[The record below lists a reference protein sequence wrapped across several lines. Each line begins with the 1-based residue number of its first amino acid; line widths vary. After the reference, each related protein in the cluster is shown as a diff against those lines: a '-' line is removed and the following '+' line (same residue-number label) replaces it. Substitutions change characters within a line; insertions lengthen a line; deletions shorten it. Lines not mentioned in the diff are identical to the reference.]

1 MRPGGHRVLYI
12 SGEESTAQTM
22 VRAGRLGV
30 GSPNLYI
37 VCETDM
43 DVIAGHVEELDPF
56 ILVVDS
62 IQIVYRPDLESAPG
76 SVSQVRESAAR
87 LMFMA
92 KGRGCI
98 VFVIGHVTKSGAIAG
113 PRLLEHMVDTVL
125 YFEGDRYHLYR
136 ILRAVKNRFGSTD
149 EIAIFQMTE
158 GGLME
163 VTNPSEMF
171 IAERRS
177 GVSGSIVV
185 PVIEGTRPLLVEVQ
199 SLVSPTSFG
208 LPVRRTSGVDANRLS
223 MIIAVLQR
231 RVGLSLGDKDVYVNI
246 VGGMRVSEPAADL
259 GVAVAT
265 ASSMKD
271 KPASADVAVFGEIGL
286 GGEIRAAPHPVK
298 RVKESVKLG
307 FKKVVLPRANLDDV
321 KHLKGGRARRRGNRS
336 GSHGG
341 DDRMSGRIVGII
353 AAAGRGERLG
363 AGPFKALVSL
373 CGRPII
379 SWTAEALSRSGMISD
394 IIVVGAP
401 GALDGFREAL
411 DGVPKI
417 SMIVEGEESRAGS
430 VARGFEAVGDDCVI
444 AVVHDGAR
452 PFIEVALIDDVIGAA
467 LKWGGRYSSRSV
479 CLHGQ
484 GSNAGHVHKGND

>member
-1 MRPGGHRVLYI
+1 MSCFDEHASPFPIRPGCQGPTPIMKAKDGTRYVCGECGFVSLKWLGRCPECGMWDGLVEEAAPPSGGGRRPKSLHPEKPVALSGASASGTDRLKTGIDEFDSLLGGGIVGGSFILIGGEPGIGKSTLMLQVCNSLASRGHRVLYI

-321 KHLKGGRARRRGNRS
+321 KHLKGAEL
-336 GSHGG
+336 
-341 DDRMSGRIVGII
+341 VGVETVQE
-353 AAAGRGERLG
+353 AM
-363 AGPFKALVSL
+363 
-373 CGRPII
+373 
-379 SWTAEALSRSGMISD
+379 AET
-394 IIVVGAP
+394 
-401 GALDGFREAL
+401 
-411 DGVPKI
+411 
-417 SMIVEGEESRAGS
+417 
-430 VARGFEAVGDDCVI
+430 
-444 AVVHDGAR
+444 
-452 PFIEVALIDDVIGAA
+452 IG
-467 LKWGGRYSSRSV
+467 
-479 CLHGQ
+479 
-484 GSNAGHVHKGND
+484 